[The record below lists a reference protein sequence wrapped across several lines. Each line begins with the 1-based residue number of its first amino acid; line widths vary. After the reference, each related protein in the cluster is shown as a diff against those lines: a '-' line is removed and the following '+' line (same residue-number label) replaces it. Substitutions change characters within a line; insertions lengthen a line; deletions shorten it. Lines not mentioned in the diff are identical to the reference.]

1 MERPAGVAE
10 RVAQF
15 GRVGA
20 WGKQVLGNTASKKM
34 VIIMLFFPS
43 LARGPGVL
51 TRRNERTSAVETRGC
66 GMEPA
71 KFGRD
76 LMLTTALIMLIL
88 NKTWRTKMK
97 SL

>member
-1 MERPAGVAE
+1 MVGIFVQSRQNFAGGMERLAGVAE

-20 WGKQVLGNTASKKM
+20 SGKQVLGNTASKKT

-51 TRRNERTSAVETRGC
+51 TRRNEHTSAVETRGR
-66 GMEPA
+66 GMETA
-71 KFGRD
+71 KFVQNEGG
-76 LMLTTALIMLIL
+76 AFFI
-88 NKTWRTKMK
+88 
-97 SL
+97 